1 MVEYLIVCPEC
12 GTEVNL
18 VVDDKK
24 LIICHCLGC
33 DNKIVM
39 HKGILYTV
47 SSKFLETMMQC
58 FDFKVC
64 GKVLAEK
71 LSAKGSRNY
80 ENKRYDHLSELL
92 SEDMDVSDFLKK
104 IP

>member
-18 VVDDKK
+18 VVKDKK
-24 LIICHCLGC
+24 LVICHCLGC

-39 HKGILYTV
+39 YEGILQAV
-47 SSKFLETMMQC
+47 SSKFLESMIQR

-64 GKVLAEK
+64 GKVLAAK

-80 ENKRYDHLSELL
+80 ENKKYDHLSELL